1 MFTAQDHTF
10 ALCAYG
16 EGPYLRECIASL
28 KDQSVAS
35 HIILCTSTPNGWIED
50 AARQADI
57 ELFVSGEAP
66 GIAHD
71 WNYALSCADTPL
83 VTIAHQDDVYCAPYA
98 QAMLEAM
105 NDAERPLL
113 FFTNYGELRDG
124 EPVDDN
130 RLLAVKRKLLRPL
143 EDKANRADV
152 RVRRRVL
159 SLGSAIC
166 CPSVTMAVDALP
178 YPVFQDGMK
187 SNLDWEAWE
196 RISHLSGEFLYDPRI
211 LMYHR
216 IHEGSETSALIKDN
230 TRTAEDREMLRR
242 FWPAPIAWA
251 LNLAHGLGRKS
262 NG

>member
-28 KDQSVAS
+28 KAQSVAS
-35 HIILCTSTPNGWIED
+35 RIILCTSTPNEWIED
-50 AARQADI
+50 AAQEAGI

-83 VTIAHQDDVYCAPYA
+83 VTIAHQDDVYCAPYVE
-98 QAMLEAM
+98 AMLEAM

-124 EPVDDN
+124 ERVDDN

-143 EDKANRADV
+143 EDRANRADV

-166 CPSVTMAVDALP
+166 CPSVTMAVDVLP
-178 YPVFQDGMK
+178 RPVFQDGMK